1 MFLSQNDLQILN
13 KFLTTPKPE
22 KDLMNSFINLITTS
36 SKAHLE
42 ELHSMYD
49 KAYTPDLLTSLKKT
63 LSGNILNAS
72 ISLLTSS
79 IEYDCLQLR
88 NAMEGIGTDEDILI
102 EIIGT
107 RTNDILKDIIQQY
120 PKVNKGRDLIKD
132 IKNETSGSFRQLL
145 LLLLDGNK
153 SYNCNINEEECC
165 NCAKKLFEAY
175 DKMWGSDDCVFNKIF
190 AFKSPVELAFI
201 CREYHKLSNYTL
213 MKTIDTEFSGN
224 NKKLLNTIINV
235 LISPSEFFAK
245 KINKALNGVGK
256 NEKLLIRILVTRRDI
271 DLNQIKQYYKQLFR
285 KNMIDDIKESFT
297 GIFGK
302 LIIGIAKG

>member
-1 MFLSQNDLQILN
+1 
-13 KFLTTPKPE
+13 
-22 KDLMNSFINLITTS
+22 
-36 SKAHLE
+36 
-42 ELHSMYD
+42 
-49 KAYTPDLLTSLKKT
+49 
-63 LSGNILNAS
+63 
-72 ISLLTSS
+72 
-79 IEYDCLQLR
+79 
-88 NAMEGIGTDEDILI
+88 
-102 EIIGT
+102 
-107 RTNDILKDIIQQY
+107 
-120 PKVNKGRDLIKD
+120 
-132 IKNETSGSFRQLL
+132 
-145 LLLLDGNK
+145 
-153 SYNCNINEEECC
+153 
-165 NCAKKLFEAY
+165 
-175 DKMWGSDDCVFNKIF
+175 
-190 AFKSPVELAFI
+190 
-201 CREYHKLSNYTL
+201 